1 MKEITTFKEAKR
13 LSLKKWEFLLKHC
26 DTSFNLALRQQL
38 QEEIPELKGILS
50 NCGFC
55 SYYLQYLNVDCC
67 YCPLAITRTRVGI
80 QCILIMHP
88 FYRYEYYATTPEERK
103 EAIKEILK
111 MIKNAKE
118 K

>member
-1 MKEITTFKEAKR
+1 MILR
-13 LSLKKWEFLLKHC
+13 
-26 DTSFNLALRQQL
+26 NLR
-38 QEEIPELKGILS
+38 
-50 NCGFC
+50 
-55 SYYLQYLNVDCC
+55 
-67 YCPLAITRTRVGI
+67 
-80 QCILIMHP
+80 ILIMHP